1 MVATRTARRA
11 AHNRS
16 LPFLALWSRDDVTD
30 SVVDFLPTPTI
41 AVLPIVAKPLRAA
54 QQRVLL
60 TAIRRRGKTAP
71 SPPTTQACLEV
82 LGLPYLCEKW
92 ERGLEQWRVEHT
104 AAYTVKP
111 FRGGGSCLEIVQ
123 SNSNNGPG
131 TGVHRGLARD
141 IDGENLLVTRFRVTL
156 SLGNQTDAV
165 GYVLLCGPGG
175 DFFDSMVGVRFDKD
189 RLTGVQTL
197 VWCSFRGGTQDLCNA
212 KPNRPYTVDA
222 IFHHESATTNHGSV
236 DISVNGRR
244 VVTEMAVNYKPL
256 SLISVYNFSGGRCEI
271 GEIEVW
277 YKAAEANQVWGE
289 IY

>member
-16 LPFLALWSRDDVTD
+16 LPFLALWRRDDVTD

-41 AVLPIVAKPLRAA
+41 AVLPMVAKPLRAA

-71 SPPTTQACLEV
+71 SPPTTRACLEV
-82 LGLPYLCEKW
+82 LGIPYLCEKW
-92 ERGLEQWRVEHT
+92 EQGLERWRVEHS

-111 FRGGGSCLEIVQ
+111 FRGGGSCLEIVKGGG
-123 SNSNNGPG
+123 NSIN
-131 TGVHRGLARD
+131 GVHRGLVRD
-141 IDGENLLVTRFRVTL
+141 IDGENLLLVTRFRVTV
-156 SLGNQTDAV
+156 SLGNQTNAV

-175 DFFDSMVGVRFDKD
+175 DFFDSMGGVRFDKD

-197 VWCSFRGGTQDLCNA
+197 VWCSFRGGTRDLCNA

-222 IFHHESATTNHGSV
+222 IFHHESQTTSSGSV
-236 DISVNGRR
+236 DISVNGRP
-244 VVTEMAVNYKPL
+244 VVTGLTVGYKPL
-256 SLISVYNFSGGRCEI
+256 SLLSVYNFSSGRCEI

-277 YKAAEANQVWGE
+277 YKAAEANQTWD

>member
-41 AVLPIVAKPLRAA
+41 AVLPIVTKPLRAA
-54 QQRVLL
+54 QQRVLV
-60 TAIRRRGKTAP
+60 TAVRRRGKTAP
-71 SPPTTQACLEV
+71 SPPTTLACLEV
-82 LGLPYLCEKW
+82 LGIPYLCEKW

-123 SNSNNGPG
+123 GNSNNGPG

-141 IDGENLLVTRFRVTL
+141 IDGENLLVTRFRVTV
-156 SLGNQTDAV
+156 SLGNQTNAV

-197 VWCSFRGGTQDLCNA
+197 VWCSFRGGTRDLCNA

-222 IFHHESATTNHGSV
+222 IFHHESQTTSSGSV
-236 DISVNGRR
+236 DISVNGRP
-244 VVTEMAVNYKPL
+244 VVTGHAVNYRPL

-277 YKAAEANQVWGE
+277 YKAAEANQMWDE
-289 IY
+289 Y